1 MNIISEEK
9 EEAEIN
15 ESKLMAVNILITLS
29 DVCAQFAFLILLT
42 Q

>member
-15 ESKLMAVNILITLS
+15 ESKLMAVNVLRILS
-29 DVCAQFAFLILLT
+29 DVCARFAFLILLI